1 MERIYIQAGFE
12 IKIGFV
18 LFEQVISQK
27 PDFISLQQHQRKT
40 QNSKPE
46 NDRLKKKKEK
56 NLALK
61 K

>member
-1 MERIYIQAGFE
+1 MERIYIQAGFK
-12 IKIGFV
+12 IKIEFV

-27 PDFISLQQHQRKT
+27 PDFISLQQHQRKI

-46 NDRLKKKKEK
+46 NDRLKKKEK